1 MNHYLFLIL
10 IALVL
15 SAFFSGME
23 IAYVSSN
30 RIHIE
35 LEKKQKGLLARL
47 LSRLTASPSRFI
59 ASMLIGNNLAL
70 VIYGYYMGKLLL
82 EVLPV
87 VTPESNAIATLVFGE
102 FQLLTH
108 TLISTLVILLT
119 AEFLPKAIFQI
130 YANTLMKALAL
141 PAYIFYNLFS
151 GFSWMVLKISDWVLK
166 LVKADAENPQAT
178 FTKLEIGDYIS
189 QQMESAADNQ
199 EIDAEVQIFQ
209 NALEFTEVK
218 QGR

>member
-1 MNHYLFLIL
+1 
-10 IALVL
+10 VL

-87 VTPESNAIATLVFGE
+87 VTPESNAIAALVFGE

-108 TLISTLVILLT
+108 TLISTLFILLT

-151 GFSWMVLKISDWVLK
+151 GYRLNELLGTESDERLLFGVFFVVSIGMFFFRRK
-166 LVKADAENPQAT
+166 YSK
-178 FTKLEIGDYIS
+178 KLEKIENY
-189 QQMESAADNQ
+189 
-199 EIDAEVQIFQ
+199 
-209 NALEFTEVK
+209 L
-218 QGR
+218 

>member
-1 MNHYLFLIL
+1 MNHHLIL
-10 IALVL
+10 IIIALAL

-70 VIYGYYMGKLLL
+70 VIYGYYMGKLLI
-82 EVLPV
+82 ETLPV
-87 VTPESNAIATLVFGE
+87 VTSQSDAFSSLVFGE

-141 PAYIFYNLFS
+141 PAYFFYNLFS
-151 GFSWMVLKISDWVLK
+151 GFSWMVLKISDLVLR

-189 QQMESAADNQ
+189 QQMESAADHQ

-209 NALEFTEVK
+209 NALEFAEVK
-218 QGR
+218 AR

>member
-1 MNHYLFLIL
+1 M
-10 IALVL
+10 L

-82 EVLPV
+82 EILPV
-87 VTPESNAIATLVFGE
+87 VTPESNAIAAVVFGE

-141 PAYIFYNLFS
+141 PAYFF
-151 GFSWMVLKISDWVLK
+151 
-166 LVKADAENPQAT
+166 
-178 FTKLEIGDYIS
+178 
-189 QQMESAADNQ
+189 
-199 EIDAEVQIFQ
+199 
-209 NALEFTEVK
+209 
-218 QGR
+218 